1 MHLRA
6 AGVPEAG
13 NVLVYTKKTLIK
25 TSYRE
30 LREEIVL
37 SPDYCV
43 NFTAQCRKRQ
53 GKGQEV
59 IKGGCSVFRESKGR
73 LLGWQWQAT
82 SSKTAQG
89 RQL

>member
-1 MHLRA
+1 MHLSA

-37 SPDYCV
+37 SPDYYV
-43 NFTAQCRKRQ
+43 SFTAQCRKRQ
-53 GKGQEV
+53 G
-59 IKGGCSVFRESKGR
+59 
-73 LLGWQWQAT
+73 
-82 SSKTAQG
+82 
-89 RQL
+89 

>member
-1 MHLRA
+1 MPLSA

-13 NVLVYTKKTLIK
+13 NVLVYTKETLIK

-37 SPDYCV
+37 SLDYYV

-53 GKGQEV
+53 GV
-59 IKGGCSVFRESKGR
+59 IERGCSSVLRESKGR
-73 LLGWQWQAT
+73 LLGWLWQAAST
-82 SSKTAQG
+82 KTAQG
-89 RQL
+89 WQL